1 MTRTFAGLMLLLLAT
16 AAAAAEEPRKAVF
29 ITQESIDVA
38 ARETVRHPPRKFEF
52 DLGEVVYQNRY
63 GRAHFAYLPFLREFY
78 TAERAYLE
86 REQLYGKAR
95 ADKYA
100 QPGKST

>member
-1 MTRTFAGLMLLLLAT
+1 MSRTFAVLMLLLAT

-52 DLGEVVYQNRY
+52 DLGEVVYENRY
-63 GRAHFAYLPFLREFY
+63 GRARFAYLPFLRTLPYTFPAPNWNQIPNPFY
-78 TAERAYLE
+78 LSGCTAC
-86 REQLYGKAR
+86 AR
-95 ADKYA
+95 
-100 QPGKST
+100 

>member
-1 MTRTFAGLMLLLLAT
+1 MTRIVAVLMLLLAT

-63 GRAHFAYLPFLREFY
+63 GRAHLAYLPFLRTLPYTFPSPNWNQIPNPFY
-78 TAERAYLE
+78 LSGCTAC
-86 REQLYGKAR
+86 AR
-95 ADKYA
+95 
-100 QPGKST
+100 

>member
-1 MTRTFAGLMLLLLAT
+1 MTRTFAVLMLLLAT

-29 ITQESIDVA
+29 ITQEAIDVA

-63 GRAHFAYLPFLREFY
+63 GRAHLAYLPFLRTLPYTFPAPNWNQIPNPFY
-78 TAERAYLE
+78 LSGCTAC
-86 REQLYGKAR
+86 AR
-95 ADKYA
+95 
-100 QPGKST
+100 

>member
-1 MTRTFAGLMLLLLAT
+1 MTRTFAVLMLLLAT

-52 DLGEVVYQNRY
+52 DLGEVVYENRY
-63 GRAHFAYLPFLREFY
+63 GRARFAYLPFLRTLPYTFPAPNWNQIPNPFY
-78 TAERAYLE
+78 LSGCTAC
-86 REQLYGKAR
+86 AR
-95 ADKYA
+95 
-100 QPGKST
+100 